1 MPALC
6 LTHVVSYY
14 QVRLWRIWS
23 RNAENYPVL
32 FCSFLSRFLRFFNFG
47 LALFKHCCKKVAK
60 KLIELL
66 GRFCRMLLCKMLQ
79 SSDKK
84 IRTDICKKKE
94 VVSWQNSDRILT
106 KFLQVFWQH
115 SHSFLTTFWQFMA
128 KCWQICKLKAFFFCY
143 IFFKTMSEYN
153 YILSHFLYCLTQ
165 IYKAL
170 KYYRVFTAD
179 FRQLSGITEW

>member
-84 IRTDICKKKE
+84 IRTDICKKKKLFLDKIRT
-94 VVSWQNSDRILT
+94 VFWQNSYRFFDNILT
-106 KFLQVFWQH
+106 VFWQH
-115 SHSFLTTFWQFMA
+115 SDSLWQNAYKFFIFL
-128 KCWQICKLKAFFFCY
+128 QIESIFFLLY
-143 IFFKTMSEYN
+143 IFQN
-153 YILSHFLYCLTQ
+153 YVRI
-165 IYKAL
+165 
-170 KYYRVFTAD
+170 
-179 FRQLSGITEW
+179 